1 MNAIPAGFQAH
12 FRKSPATDPWEPL
25 YTRSSDRAIELFVE
39 VRAAH
44 CNARGILHG
53 GVLAALCDNVMG
65 LSLHTVLGK
74 DQTNIV
80 TINLALDY
88 IGSAK
93 IGDSL
98 LIVPR
103 VLRAGGS
110 IGFCD
115 AFASC
120 DDRSIARANATFRV
134 RISESHQAATG
145 AGTSLAGFEPT
156 FPDPRG

>member
-1 MNAIPAGFQAH
+1 LQSIPIGFQPH

-25 YTRSSDRAIELFVE
+25 YSRRSDGAVDLFFE

-44 CNARGILHG
+44 CNSRGILHG

-65 LSLHTVLGK
+65 LSLSAALGNA
-74 DQTNIV
+74 QANII
-80 TINLALDY
+80 TINLTLDY

-93 IGDSL
+93 IGEAV

-115 AFASC
+115 ALASC
-120 DDRSIARANATFRV
+120 RDKTIARANATFSV
-134 RISESHQAATG
+134 RISEAQ
-145 AGTSLAGFEPT
+145 
-156 FPDPRG
+156 